1 MEPSEAPVAPKVRH
15 RLILGKFQ
23 VTRVEKGLTGL
34 FFWLNLGGSV
44 TAKVDSPITSD
55 VRVGDLLTLYT
66 EVYADADPGPAPI
79 Q

>member
-1 MEPSEAPVAPKVRH
+1 MEPAEAPLRH

-23 VTRVEKGLTGL
+23 VTAVEKGLTGL
-34 FFWLNLGGSV
+34 RFTINLGNAV

-55 VRVGDLLTLYT
+55 VRVGDWLTLYT
-66 EVYADADPGPAPI
+66 EVLADANARQPSI

>member
-1 MEPSEAPVAPKVRH
+1 MEPAETTLRH

-23 VTRVEKGLTGL
+23 VIKVDKGALGVSFTI
-34 FFWLNLGGSV
+34 NLGNAV

-55 VRVGDLLTLYT
+55 VRVGDWLTLYT
-66 EVYADADPGPAPI
+66 EVLANADLSPPPI